1 MKTAIK
7 ILLCVILACRYSV
20 GQDGEYIFT
29 QLSGEDGLSQ
39 TTILN
44 IIQDHKG
51 LMWFG
56 TGNGLN
62 KYDGYNF
69 TIYNNIPGDVNSLSN
84 NSITSF
90 YEDRQNIFWVGTAD
104 GYLNKFNREND
115 TFTRINI
122 TGLVQDPDVIE
133 ENYYDYPIVFSR
145 NTIGAIT
152 YITEDNYGNLW
163 LGTWGKG
170 IIIYNISTGKIT
182 FYQHRQNSN
191 SGLSYNRVSKILIDG
206 STVWIAT
213 LGGGLNRL
221 LNYKGNYANL
231 YFEHFLPG
239 EGETSITGK
248 RVMALNKDKAGNI
261 WAGCYDGGL
270 NRIDSYI
277 KNSTHNKIKF
287 LNYHRGHFAVISNKS
302 IMSILC
308 DNSGYIWAG
317 TFGSGLYRIEP
328 ESEKILN
335 FRRVPGDSKSLA
347 DDDIL
352 SLYQDKGGIIWAG
365 AHLGEGLNKIQKRK
379 NKFNVLKDIL
389 PPGKRPVDDVVWA
402 VYDDGAG
409 KVYAGTYR
417 SGVQIYDLKN
427 KTLKTIKAGPGE
439 KNLSD
444 NHIRAFAKDNYGNLW
459 IGTYKGGL
467 NKLNFKTGEVKKYLH
482 NPADKNSI
490 GGNQILSIFIDKDN
504 TVWVASFGGGLNY
517 FTLNGRDDEIKFK
530 KYVNN
535 PADNKSLSDNR
546 VYTVL
551 KGSDGVFWV
560 GTFGGGLN
568 KLNKDGTF
576 TRINSNTANTG
587 GQRSDKIISI
597 YEDTDKNIWV
607 GTYGNGLNILDKNK
621 SRLSRYTSGDQ
632 LESDVAYGILED
644 TKKNIWVST
653 NNGIYKLNYF
663 SGSISHFDIKDG
675 LLSREFSGGAY
686 YKSAKGTMYFGGIK
700 GVNYFTPNEIEMNTH
715 IPPLIITS
723 VKVFGRP
730 VPGDKDVITLNYNEN
745 YLSIEF
751 AALDFSNPADNRYR
765 YKLEGLDSSWQTSA
779 ASVRT
784 AIYTNLSPGEYTFRV
799 IGSNNDEL
807 WNSNGIAVKIIIL
820 SPFYKKWWFI
830 VTVILLI
837 AIIAGSAYTI
847 RARNL
852 LAIEKLKAKLSAD
865 LHDSVGSGLTE
876 ISILSELTAAQVSA
890 AGLDASG
897 NLMSISEKARYL
909 IDNMSDI
916 VWVVNPKRDSLND
929 LILRLKDYYA
939 DLFSAMNISF
949 KTTYPEDI
957 EDLKLPM
964 EFKQNLYLLL
974 KEAINNA
981 IKHSNCKRIVLDVVN
996 EGKNLEITLS
1006 DDGSGYSSEE
1016 LTLGNGLINMRKRA
1030 ESIGGR
1036 IEITSKTG
1044 AGTKILFKG
1053 KIYGIPGLSRFIK
1066 KM

>member
-1 MKTAIK
+1 MKVAIK
-7 ILLCVILACRYSV
+7 ILLGLILTFNYAA
-20 GQDGEYIFT
+20 GQTGDYIFT
-29 QLSGEDGLSQ
+29 QLTGEDGLSQ

-44 IIQDHKG
+44 ILQDHKG
-51 LMWFG
+51 FMWFG

-90 YEDRQNIFWVGTAD
+90 YEDRQNILWVGTAD
-104 GYLNKFNREND
+104 GYLNKFNRDND
-115 TFTRINI
+115 SFTRINI
-122 TGLVQDPDVIE
+122 AGLVKDPDVIE

-170 IIIYNISTGKIT
+170 IIIYNLSTGKIT
-182 FYQHRQNSN
+182 FYQHGQNRN

-221 LNYKGNYANL
+221 LNYKGNYSNL
-231 YFEHFLPG
+231 YFEHFLPD
-239 EGETSITGK
+239 EGSSAITGK
-248 RVMALNKDKAGNI
+248 RVMAINKDRAGNI

-270 NRIDSYI
+270 NRLDGYL
-277 KNSTHNKIKF
+277 KNAAYNKVKF
-287 LNYHRGHFAVISNKS
+287 INYRGGHFTSINSKS

-308 DNSGYIWAG
+308 DNFGYIWAG

-328 ESEKILN
+328 KSEKIVN
-335 FRRVPGDSKSLA
+335 YKRVPGDNKTLA

-352 SLYQDKGGIIWAG
+352 SLYQDRGGIIWAG
-365 AHLGEGLNKIQKRK
+365 THLGEGLNKIQKKK
-379 NKFNVLKDIL
+379 NKFNVLKDVL
-389 PPGKRPVDDVVWA
+389 PFGKRPADDVAWA
-402 VYDDGAG
+402 VYDDGTG

-417 SGVQIYDLKN
+417 NGLQIYDLKN
-427 KTLKTIKAGPGE
+427 KTLKTISAGPGE
-439 KNLSD
+439 RNLSD

-459 IGTYKGGL
+459 IGTYSGGL
-467 NKLNFKTGEVKKYLH
+467 NKLNLKTGIVKKYLH

-490 GGNQILSIFIDKDN
+490 GGDQILSIFIDKDN

-517 FTLNGRDDEIKFK
+517 FSLNGSDKEIEFK
-530 KYVNN
+530 KYLNN
-535 PADNKSLSDNR
+535 PADPKSLSDNR
-546 VYTVL
+546 VYTVF
-551 KGSDGVFWV
+551 KGSDGTFWV
-560 GTFGGGLN
+560 GTFGGGLC

-576 TRINSNTANTG
+576 TRINSNINTTG
-587 GQRSDKIISI
+587 GQKSDKVISI
-597 YEDTDKNIWV
+597 YEDTRQNIWV
-607 GTYGNGLNILDKNK
+607 GTYGNGLNYLDKNK
-621 SRLSRYTSGDQ
+621 NRLSRYTSGSQ
-632 LESDVAYGILED
+632 LESDVVYGILED
-644 TKKNIWVST
+644 TNKNLWVST
-653 NNGIYKLNYF
+653 NNGIYKLNPSY
-663 SGSISHFDIKDG
+663 GTISHFDIKDG

-686 YKSAKGTMYFGGIK
+686 YKSSGGMMYFGGIK
-700 GVNYFTPNEIEMNTH
+700 GVNYFNPNEIEMNTYS
-715 IPPLIITS
+715 PQLAITS
-723 VKVFGRP
+723 IKVFGRP
-730 VPGDKDVITLNYNEN
+730 VPGDKDIITLNYNEN

-751 AALDFSNPADNRYR
+751 AALDFSNPADNRYL
-765 YKLEGLDSSWQTSA
+765 YKLEGLDSSWQLSS

-784 AIYTNLSPGEYTFRV
+784 AIYTNLAPGEYVFRV

-807 WNSNGIAVKIIIL
+807 WNKDGTAIKIIIL

-830 VTVILLI
+830 VTVFLLI
-837 AIIAGSAYTI
+837 TVMAGSAYII

-890 AGLDASG
+890 AGLEASV

-939 DLFSAMNISF
+939 DLFSVMNISF
-949 KTTYPEDI
+949 KTTFPEDI
-957 EDLKLPM
+957 EELKLPM

-981 IKHSNCKRIVLDVVN
+981 IKHSNCKRIVLNVIN

-1006 DDGSGYSSEE
+1006 DDGNGYSNEE
-1016 LTLGNGLINMRKRA
+1016 LSLGNGLINMKKRA

-1036 IEITSKTG
+1036 IEITSKIG

-1053 KIYGIPGLSRFIK
+1053 KIAGIPRLSRFIK